1 MLKKKYMRT
10 TLGRKLLAFY
20 LAMFAITFYL
30 ISTFGQSYIF
40 DRVFSESANHLHSVG
55 GTLLS
60 THINQQRYTKTTI
73 LSLQSRLEMAAETAE
88 ARILIIGR
96 DGDVI
101 IDTSNFETNYNV
113 YLADSSFLHDQ
124 HAIKSTL
131 NGYLETES
139 VCISLPM
146 EQNAYFNGYLV
157 LAQPM
162 SFVKNRVTHYSNI
175 LATFYYLMMLIAGFV
190 FLLIYIFNV
199 RPLHKL
205 RNGAKDFSI
214 HHENPPI
221 LIHSN
226 DEYGDL
232 AQTLNVIGEELSK
245 FDDYQRKFISNI
257 SHDFRSPLTNIQG
270 YVQAMAD
277 GIIPPENQKRYL
289 DIILYET
296 ERLTKLT
303 SNLID
308 LNNFDRNNILLDPE
322 TFDIHEAIRKT
333 CDSMEGTAERKQI
346 TIEQQFCQPEAL
358 LVYADQNKILQVL
371 HNLMDNAIKFSPPDS
386 VVCIDT
392 RTRGEKVFI
401 SVKDTGIGIPKED
414 LGRIWDRFYKT
425 DLSRGKDKLGT
436 GLGLSIS
443 RVIIN
448 AHKQTIDVVS
458 TVGVGS
464 EFVFTLPKA

>member
-1 MLKKKYMRT
+1 MKKHMRT
-10 TLGRKLLAFY
+10 TLGRKLLASY
-20 LAMFAITFYL
+20 LTMFAITFYL
-30 ISTFGQSYIF
+30 ISAFGHEYIS
-40 DRVFSESANHLHSVG
+40 DRVFSETADNLRSLG

-60 THINQQRYTKTTI
+60 TYINQQQYTRSSI
-73 LSLQSRLEMAAETAE
+73 VSLRSRMEMAAEASET
-88 ARILIIGR
+88 RILIICN
-96 DGDVI
+96 DGDI
-101 IDTSNFETNYNV
+101 LIDTGNAKTNYNI
-113 YLADSSFLHDQ
+113 YLGDSSFLHDEYT
-124 HAIKSTL
+124 KNSTL
-131 NGYLETES
+131 NGYLES
-139 VCISLPM
+139 KSICISIPI

-157 LAQPM
+157 LAQPNNTV
-162 SFVKNRVTHYSNI
+162 SNRVTHYSNI
-175 LATFYYLMMLIAGFV
+175 LAAFYYLMMAIVGFV

-199 RPLHKL
+199 RPLSKL

-214 HHENPPI
+214 HHPNKPI
-221 LIHSN
+221 VIHSN

-270 YVQAMAD
+270 YVQAIAD
-277 GIIPPENQKRYL
+277 GIIPPENQKKYL

-296 ERLTKLT
+296 ERLAKLT
-303 SNLID
+303 SDLID
-308 LNNFDRNNILLDPE
+308 LNSFDRNNILLDPE
-322 TFDIHEAIRKT
+322 TFDIHEAIQKT
-333 CDSMEGTAERKQI
+333 CDSLEGTAARKQI
-346 TIEQQFCQPEAL
+346 TMEKQLCQPAAL

-371 HNLMDNAIKFSPPDS
+371 HNLMDNAIKFSSPES
-386 VVCIDT
+386 VVCIHT

-443 RVIIN
+443 REIIN